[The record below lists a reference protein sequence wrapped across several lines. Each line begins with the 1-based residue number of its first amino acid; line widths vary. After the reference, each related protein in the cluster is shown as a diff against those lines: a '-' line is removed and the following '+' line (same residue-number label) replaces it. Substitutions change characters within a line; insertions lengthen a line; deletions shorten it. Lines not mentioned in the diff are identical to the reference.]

1 MLLLHKENGLKH
13 TPGAVRGCEICI
25 KSASRCVE
33 MHMSN
38 LILIKK
44 TYPQGN
50 SINGA
55 WRSGTSVVR
64 GINERVKH
72 GILRLK
78 SSELEVPV

>member
-1 MLLLHKENGLKH
+1 
-13 TPGAVRGCEICI
+13 
-25 KSASRCVE
+25 
-33 MHMSN
+33 MSN